1 MSDPTAF
8 LHSFA
13 QALSVLSLYPEG
25 HPSRERAID
34 SAYQSLDALTN
45 ATTVPAFT
53 FLEGEVVYGREPLR
67 EFKDWDWGYRLAA
80 AGIERLQVER
90 AVSRDEFDGFLQEIN
105 TRLTMSSASTSE
117 NRQMRSLGIRFG
129 SVGVKGHSLEVVK
142 TESSGRAPN
151 ALSLAEELETL
162 KWLQGEVQ
170 SERAVPL
177 IEAEAIVRS
186 LSVTMHAE
194 RGTVL
199 PLLQLKNFDQ
209 YTTTHSL
216 NVSVLSMAVAES
228 IGCRK
233 PEVRALGMAGLLH
246 DIGKIKIPI
255 HILTKPGKLSAD
267 ERRIINKHPV
277 DGAKMILQS
286 DEALDIA
293 AVVAYEHHMMLDGGG
308 YPTPHYG
315 RDTALASRLVH
326 VCDVYDALR
335 TKRPYRDAWESD
347 TVFKYLLE
355 HAGTEFD
362 PDLVRAFIDMMQRSE
377 THVSQLP
384 EVAPAVPAEADLS

>member
-1 MSDPTAF
+1 MSDPTTF
-8 LHSFA
+8 LHAFA

-34 SAYQSLDALTN
+34 SAYQSLDELTC
-45 ATTVPAFT
+45 AKTVPAFT

-67 EFKDWDWGYRLAA
+67 DFKDWDWGYRLAA

-90 AVSRDEFDGFLQEIN
+90 VVSRDEFEGFLQEIN

-129 SVGVKGHSLEVVK
+129 TIGVKGHSLEVVK
-142 TESSGRAPN
+142 TPSASGAPT
-151 ALSLAEELETL
+151 AVSLAEELDTL
-162 KWLQGEVQ
+162 RWLQDEVQ

-216 NVSVLSMAVAES
+216 NVSVLSMGVAES

-233 PEVRALGMAGLLH
+233 AEVRALGMAGLLH

-255 HILTKPGKLSAD
+255 QILTKPGTLSTD
-267 ERRIINKHPV
+267 ERRIINKHPI

-286 DEALDIA
+286 DDALDIA
-293 AVVAYEHHMMLDGGG
+293 AVVAYEHHIMLDGGG

-335 TKRPYRDAWESD
+335 TKRPYRDAWESE
-347 TVFKYLLE
+347 TVLKYLLD
-355 HAGTEFD
+355 HSGTEFD
-362 PDLVRAFIDMMQRSE
+362 PDLVQAFIAMMRRSE
-377 THVSQLP
+377 TQVSLLP
-384 EVAPAVPAEADLS
+384 ELATAAPADADLS

>member
-1 MSDPTAF
+1 MSDPTVF
-8 LHSFA
+8 LHTFA

-34 SAYQSLDALTN
+34 AAYQSLDLLTG
-45 ATTVPAFT
+45 ASTVPAFT

-67 EFKDWDWGYRLAA
+67 DFKDWDWGYRLAA

-90 AVSRDEFDGFLQEIN
+90 AVSRDEFEGFLQEVN

-129 SVGVKGHSLEVVK
+129 AVGVKGHSLEVVK
-142 TESSGRAPN
+142 TESGSGAPS
-151 ALSLAEELETL
+151 AVSLADELETL
-162 KWLQGEVQ
+162 KWLQDEMQ

-216 NVSVLSMAVAES
+216 NVSVLSMGVAES

-233 PEVRALGMAGLLH
+233 AEVRALGMAGLLH

-255 HILTKPGKLSAD
+255 QILTKPGKLSAD

-355 HAGTEFD
+355 HSGTEFD
-362 PDLVRAFIDMMQRSE
+362 PELVKAFIGMMQRSE

-384 EVAPAVPAEADLS
+384 EVAPAVPAEAELS

>member
-1 MSDPTAF
+1 MTDPTPF
-8 LHSFA
+8 LHAFA

-34 SAYQSLDALTN
+34 SAYHSLDGLTV
-45 ATTVPAFT
+45 ASTVPAFT

-80 AGIERLQVER
+80 AGIERLQIER
-90 AVSRDEFDGFLQEIN
+90 AVSRDEFEGFLQEIN

-129 SVGVKGHSLEVVK
+129 AVGVKGHSLEVVK
-142 TESSGRAPN
+142 TESGKGAPS
-151 ALSLAEELETL
+151 AVSLAEELETL
-162 KWLQGEVQ
+162 KWLQDEVQ

-233 PEVRALGMAGLLH
+233 TEVRALGMAGLLH

-255 HILTKPGKLSAD
+255 QILTKPGKLSAD

-286 DEALDIA
+286 DEALDMA

-347 TVFKYLLE
+347 TVLQYLLE
-355 HAGTEFD
+355 HSGTEFD
-362 PDLVRAFIDMMQRSE
+362 PDLVNAFIEMMRRSE
-377 THVSQLP
+377 TQVSQLP
-384 EVAPAVPAEADLS
+384 EAASAAPVEADLS

>member
-1 MSDPTAF
+1 MTDPTTF
-8 LHSFA
+8 LHAFA

-34 SAYQSLDALTN
+34 SAYHSLDGLT
-45 ATTVPAFT
+45 AASTVPAFT

-90 AVSRDEFDGFLQEIN
+90 AVSRDEFEGFLQEIN

-129 SVGVKGHSLEVVK
+129 AVGVKGQSLEVVK
-142 TESSGRAPN
+142 TESGKGAPS
-151 ALSLAEELETL
+151 AVSLAEELETL
-162 KWLQGEVQ
+162 KWLQDEVQ

-233 PEVRALGMAGLLH
+233 TEVRALGMAGLLH

-255 HILTKPGKLSAD
+255 EILTKPGKLSAD

-347 TVFKYLLE
+347 TVLKYLLE
-355 HAGTEFD
+355 HSGTEFD
-362 PDLVRAFIDMMQRSE
+362 PDLVNAFIEMMRRSE
-377 THVSQLP
+377 TQVSQLP
-384 EVAPAVPAEADLS
+384 EAASAAPVEADLS

>member
-1 MSDPTAF
+1 MPAVGAHIRRQSGEECPGLAGPEDSCGQCARHKPRSIRPGGDAAAGPRRHHVVRAAEAGATNARGSCRPARTVRGLVNRRGGNPDADARAQFVRSRASSGGRGSARMSDPTSF
-8 LHSFA
+8 LHAFA

-90 AVSRDEFDGFLQEIN
+90 TVSRDEFEGFLQEIN

-151 ALSLAEELETL
+151 AVSLAEELETL
-162 KWLQGEVQ
+162 KWLQDEVQ

-246 DIGKIKIPI
+246 DIGKI
-255 HILTKPGKLSAD
+255 
-267 ERRIINKHPV
+267 
-277 DGAKMILQS
+277 
-286 DEALDIA
+286 
-293 AVVAYEHHMMLDGGG
+293 
-308 YPTPHYG
+308 
-315 RDTALASRLVH
+315 
-326 VCDVYDALR
+326 
-335 TKRPYRDAWESD
+335 
-347 TVFKYLLE
+347 
-355 HAGTEFD
+355 
-362 PDLVRAFIDMMQRSE
+362 
-377 THVSQLP
+377 
-384 EVAPAVPAEADLS
+384 

>member
-1 MSDPTAF
+1 MTDPTTF
-8 LHSFA
+8 LHAFA

-34 SAYQSLDALTN
+34 AAYQSLDGLTS
-45 ATTVPAFT
+45 ASTVPAFT

-67 EFKDWDWGYRLAA
+67 DFKDWDWGYRLAA

-90 AVSRDEFDGFLQEIN
+90 AVSRDEFEGFLQEIN

-129 SVGVKGHSLEVVK
+129 AVGVKGHSLEVVK
-142 TESSGRAPN
+142 TESGSGAPS
-151 ALSLAEELETL
+151 AVSLAEELETL
-162 KWLQGEVQ
+162 KWLQDEVQ

-233 PEVRALGMAGLLH
+233 TEVRALGMAGLLH

-255 HILTKPGKLSAD
+255 QILTKPGKLSAD

-308 YPTPHYG
+308 YPTTHYG

-347 TVFKYLLE
+347 TVLKYLLE
-355 HAGTEFD
+355 HSGTEFD
-362 PDLVRAFIDMMQRSE
+362 PGLVNAFIEMMRRSE
-377 THVSQLP
+377 TQVSQLP
-384 EVAPAVPAEADLS
+384 EAALAAPVEADLS

>member
-1 MSDPTAF
+1 VSDPTTF
-8 LHSFA
+8 LHAFA

-34 SAYQSLDALTN
+34 AAYQSLDLLTG
-45 ATTVPAFT
+45 ASTVPAFT

-67 EFKDWDWGYRLAA
+67 DFKDWDWGYRLAA

-90 AVSRDEFDGFLQEIN
+90 AVSRDEFEGFLQEIN
-105 TRLTMSSASTSE
+105 ARLTMSSASTSE

-129 SVGVKGHSLEVVK
+129 AVGVKGHSLEVVK
-142 TESSGRAPN
+142 TESGGGAPS
-151 ALSLAEELETL
+151 AVSLADELETL
-162 KWLQGEVQ
+162 KWLQDEVQ

-216 NVSVLSMAVAES
+216 NVAVLSMAVAES

-233 PEVRALGMAGLLH
+233 TEVRALGMAGLLH

-255 HILTKPGKLSAD
+255 QILTKPGTLSAD

-347 TVFKYLLE
+347 TVLRYLLE
-355 HAGTEFD
+355 HSGTEFD
-362 PDLVRAFIDMMQRSE
+362 PDLVKAFIAMMQRSE

-384 EVAPAVPAEADLS
+384 EIASAVPLEADLS

>member
-1 MSDPTAF
+1 MSDPTVF
-8 LHSFA
+8 LHTFA

-34 SAYQSLDALTN
+34 AAYQSLDLLTG
-45 ATTVPAFT
+45 ASTVPAFT

-67 EFKDWDWGYRLAA
+67 DFKDWDWGYRLAA

-90 AVSRDEFDGFLQEIN
+90 AVSRDEFEGFLQEVN

-129 SVGVKGHSLEVVK
+129 AVGVRGHSIEVVK
-142 TESSGRAPN
+142 TESGSGAPS
-151 ALSLAEELETL
+151 AVSLADELETL
-162 KWLQGEVQ
+162 KWLQDEVQ

-233 PEVRALGMAGLLH
+233 TEVRALGMAGLLH

-255 HILTKPGKLSAD
+255 QILTKPGKLSAD

-347 TVFKYLLE
+347 TVLRYLLE
-355 HAGTEFD
+355 HSGTEFD
-362 PDLVRAFIDMMQRSE
+362 PDLVKAFIAMMQRSE

-384 EVAPAVPAEADLS
+384 EIASAVPLEADLS

>member
-1 MSDPTAF
+1 MSDPTNF
-8 LHSFA
+8 LHAFA

-34 SAYQSLDALTN
+34 SAHHSLDGLSD

-67 EFKDWDWGYRLAA
+67 DFKDWDWGYKLAA

-90 AVSRDEFDGFLQEIN
+90 AVSRDEFEGFLQEIN

-129 SVGVKGHSLEVVK
+129 AVGVKGHSLEVVK
-142 TESSGRAPN
+142 TESGSGAPS

-162 KWLQGEVQ
+162 KWLQDEVQ

-216 NVSVLSMAVAES
+216 NVSVLSMGVAES

-233 PEVRALGMAGLLH
+233 AEVRALGMAGLLH

-255 HILTKPGKLSAD
+255 QILTKPGKLSAD

-355 HAGTEFD
+355 HSGTEFD
-362 PDLVRAFIDMMQRSE
+362 PELVKAFIGMMQRSE

-384 EVAPAVPAEADLS
+384 EAALAVPLGADLS